1 MDGPVG
7 GPRLIRLIAVVPL
20 GLALAAAVAPVA
32 AAPRTPA
39 PALAGT
45 VVAAATAPRQAPQV
59 GTGRFVTRLAARPTY
74 LRLERARPGTT
85 LHVGAQLVGRGGS
98 IGEGFDVEVGTEPD
112 RDDCG
117 SAVAFR
123 PTLRESAPVLYAATS
138 TWTSVA
144 DHPCATDTTLYLT
157 IRVPT
162 DRQDVG
168 RALQLRIYEEPP
180 VSDSSLSL
188 LTTPSP
194 EEWAELSPAVATAVR
209 PAHVV
214 DAAPVLT
221 DGTYAVTLQPGE
233 DDFLAVP
240 VDWGQTVRV
249 QLDAQLPSSVDPADT
264 GIGLHLLGPLLDS
277 ADTGDLGTDPAFG
290 ATRDRRAYRTGV
302 MTETIAY
309 INRESVNPAVNG
321 ADLAG
326 VHYIA
331 LSYVPAAGK
340 AAPLAVRVT
349 VQIRPGDSTAPLY
362 AEVAGAPAPVADS
375 RLVDGSLSDRPA
387 PSAGS
392 GSASRPAISE
402 DRSFP
407 WLSMAAIL
415 GGIVVVGGLVDLLIQ
430 VRRRRRERYL
440 GRHR

>member
-1 MDGPVG
+1 T
-7 GPRLIRLIAVVPL
+7 VPQ
-20 GLALAAAVAPVA
+20 
-32 AAPRTPA
+32 R
-39 PALAGT
+39 
-45 VVAAATAPRQAPQV
+45 APQV

-74 LRLERARPGTT
+74 LRLERSRPGTT
-85 LHVGAQLVGRGGS
+85 LHVGAQLVGRGSS
-98 IGEGFDVEVGTEPD
+98 IGEGFAVEVGTEPD

-123 PTLRESAPVLYAATS
+123 PTLGEPAPVLYAATS
-138 TWTSVA
+138 TWTSVE

-157 IRVPT
+157 LRVPT

-168 RALQLRIYEEPP
+168 RALQLRIYEEPA

-194 EEWAELSPAVATAVR
+194 EDWSELSPGVATAVQ
-209 PAHVV
+209 PGHLV
-214 DAAPVLT
+214 DAAPEVT
-221 DGTYAVTLQPGE
+221 DGTYAVTLRPG
-233 DDFLAVP
+233 DNDFLAVP

-249 QLDAQLPSSVDPADT
+249 QLDAELPAAVDPADP
-264 GIGLHLLGPLLDS
+264 GIGLHVLGPLLDS
-277 ADTGDLGTDPAFG
+277 ADTGDLGTDPEFG
-290 ATRDRRAYRTGV
+290 PTRDRRAFRTGV
-302 MTETIAY
+302 MTETVAY

-331 LSYVPAAGK
+331 LSYVPPVAK
-340 AAPLAVRVT
+340 TTPVAVRVT

-362 AEVAGAPAPVADS
+362 TEAAGVRAPVADS
-375 RLVDGSLSDRPA
+375 RLVDGSLADRSV
-387 PSAGS
+387 PSSGS

-407 WLSMAAIL
+407 WLSIAIVL
-415 GGIVVVGGLVDLLIQ
+415 GGVVVVGGLLDLLIQ
-430 VRRRRRERYL
+430 LRRRRRERYH